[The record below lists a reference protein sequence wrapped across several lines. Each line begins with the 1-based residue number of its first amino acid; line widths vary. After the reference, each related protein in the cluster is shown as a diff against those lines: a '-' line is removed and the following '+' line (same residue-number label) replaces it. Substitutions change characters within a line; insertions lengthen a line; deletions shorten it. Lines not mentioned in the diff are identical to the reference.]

1 VIQDP
6 ISAEQKQVVIWQA
19 DFAPGLEILDI
30 TSWSTDSIH
39 VDSIVQGVADGQV
52 FKMRYRFFL
61 NLDWT
66 VISVHFTE
74 LPGFD
79 EVDLYPKEATHSWS
93 TPSFLYELDDLKD
106 CPLIDISFTPFTNT
120 LAIKQLKLEV
130 GQSADVRALYVES
143 PTLGFKV
150 SEQRYERLSEFEYR
164 YTSLGSGFTAVIT
177 VDQDDLVVSYP
188 GLFTRRFL

>member
-1 VIQDP
+1 VIQEVT
-6 ISAEQKQVVIWQA
+6 SAEQKQVVIWQA
-19 DFAPGLEILDI
+19 DFAPGLETLDL
-30 TSWSTDSIH
+30 SRSTDSIH

-52 FKMRYRFFL
+52 FKMRYQFHL

-66 VISVHFTE
+66 VISLHLTE

-79 EVDLYPKEATHSWS
+79 EVDLYPKEATCSWL

-106 CPLIDISFTPFTNT
+106 CLYIDISFTPFTNT
-120 LAIKQLKLEV
+120 LAIKKLKLEV
-130 GQSADVRALYVES
+130 GQSADLRALYVES

-150 SEQRYERLSEFEYR
+150 SEQRYERLSQFEYR
-164 YTSLGSGFTAVIT
+164 YMSLGSGFTAVIT
-177 VDQDDLVVSYP
+177 VDQDDLVVNYP

>member
-1 VIQDP
+1 MIQDVTK
-6 ISAEQKQVVIWQA
+6 AERKQVVIWQA
-19 DFAPGLEILDI
+19 DFAPGLETLDL
-30 TSWSTDSIH
+30 TRSVDSIH

-52 FKMRYRFFL
+52 FRMRYRFHL

-66 VISVHFTE
+66 VISLHLTE

-79 EVDLYPKEATHSWS
+79 EVDLYPNEATQSWS
-93 TPSFLYELDDLKD
+93 TPSFLFQLDDLND

-120 LAIKQLKLEV
+120 LAIKRLKLEV
-130 GQSADVRALYVES
+130 GQSADLRALYIES
-143 PTLGFKV
+143 PTLGFRV
-150 SEQRYERLSEFEYR
+150 SEQRYERLGEFEYR

-177 VDQDDLVVSYP
+177 VDQDDLVVNYP

>member
-1 VIQDP
+1 MIQDVTGG
-6 ISAEQKQVVIWQA
+6 QRKQVVIWQA
-19 DFAPGLEILDI
+19 DFAPGLETLDL
-30 TSWSTDSIH
+30 TRSVDSIH

-52 FKMRYRFFL
+52 FRIRYRFYL

-66 VISVHFTE
+66 VRSLHLTE

-79 EVDLYPKEATHSWS
+79 EVDLYPNEATQSWS
-93 TPSFLYELDDLKD
+93 TPSFLYQLDNLHD

-130 GQSADVRALYVES
+130 GQSADLRALYIES
-143 PTLGFKV
+143 PTLGFRV
-150 SEQRYERLSEFEYR
+150 SEQRYERLSQFEYR
-164 YTSLGSGFTAVIT
+164 YTGLGSGFTAVII
-177 VDQDDLVVSYP
+177 VDQDDLVVKYP